1 MSDVSV
7 PRFRAATEETPVART
22 LLIAIAFGGIA
33 VQVFAPLIA
42 VFAEALQKGWLAAV
56 ASLGW
61 RWSRCC

>member
-7 PRFRAATEETPVART
+7 PCFRAATEETPVART